1 MDDLCL
7 ILVQRRGRQPE
18 PVEPTGPV
26 RVRGTGNP
34 ATQVRPRQGPA
45 APQSMKNSFSAGDLA
60 NEGDI
65 SFFSLPFSFFS
76 VPFFFFSVPLKL
88 RMLLKIFLIL

>member
-1 MDDLCL
+1 MDDFCL

-34 ATQVRPRQGPA
+34 STQVRPRQGPA
-45 APQSMKNSFSAGDLA
+45 APQTMKNSFSVGDLA
-60 NEGDI
+60 NDGNS
-65 SFFSLPFSFFS
+65 SFFSLP
-76 VPFFFFSVPLKL
+76 LKL
-88 RMLLKIFLIL
+88 SILLEIFLILLILDDQLQNYQDTI